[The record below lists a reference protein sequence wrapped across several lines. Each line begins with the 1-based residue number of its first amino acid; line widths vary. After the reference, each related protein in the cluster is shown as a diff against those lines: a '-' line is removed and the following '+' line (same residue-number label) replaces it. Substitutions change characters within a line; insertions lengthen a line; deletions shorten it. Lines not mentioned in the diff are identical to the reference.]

1 MVLRLLIFVALIYAG
16 AKAFLWVRRFMK
28 SLPHRSE
35 QRVSQDMSAVNDMVR
50 DPVCGLYVTSEESLS
65 AMVNGRKYHFCSV
78 ECRRKFI
85 DDQG

>member
-1 MVLRLLIFVALIYAG
+1 MLFRLIIFAALIYAG
-16 AKAFLWVRRFMK
+16 ARAFLWVRRFLK
-28 SLPHRSE
+28 TLPHRSE
-35 QRVSQDMSAVNDMVR
+35 PRVDQDMTAVNDMVR

-65 AMVNGRKYHFCSV
+65 AVVNGRKYHFCSM